1 MTTYTNPF
9 TGQTVSP
16 SSVSYESITL
26 SSDKVLEWPIN
37 GNINTPASSIIDVTA
52 TAPGYKLFLPPATQ
66 VSTGQTVIV
75 RNIGLLANTFT
86 VTDYTGATI
95 VSVSSGVA
103 EFIFLTNNSTVG
115 GTWSSVV
122 LGAGTSSAN
131 AAALAGYG
139 LTPIGT
145 TLNQAYVTNT
155 YYSNTTLPSTVRSQL
170 VIWGSGVGTFTLPLA
185 SAVGANWFCMIRN
198 GGTGILTLTPSGTNT
213 IDGNVSQ
220 QLQLTESL
228 VLVSD
233 GTNWN
238 TFGYGRSNTF
248 AYTQLSLSVT
258 GGTTTLTSTQAA
270 NTIQYYAGAL
280 TSNQIIVVPSTVQ
293 FYIITNSTTGAYTFT
308 VKTAVGGG
316 ATVTVPQSTTIAM
329 VCDGTNVYNAASGS
343 SSSLTSLTVGNGSLA
358 VPSIKFSGDVNS
370 GIYLPST
377 GQVGFVVSNASA
389 GYYDSTGFTIVG
401 KMAASGAV
409 SGTTGT
415 FTGAVSGTTITASTA
430 FSGPLNGSVGAT
442 TPSTGA
448 FTTLSASSTVSGT
461 GFSNYLASPP
471 AIGGVT
477 PAAVTGT
484 IGTFTTGIQ
493 GGAF

>member
-9 TGQTVSP
+9 TGQTISP

-26 SSDKVLEWPIN
+26 SGNLTLEWPIN
-37 GNINTPASSIIDVTA
+37 GNDATPVSSILDVTA
-52 TAPGYKLFLPPATQ
+52 TAPGFNLALPPATQ

-95 VSVSSGVA
+95 ILASSGVA
-103 EFIFLTNNSTVG
+103 QFIFLTDNSTEG

-139 LTPIGT
+139 LTPIGL
-145 TLNQAYVTNT
+145 TLNQAYTTAT
-155 YYSNTTLPSTVRSQL
+155 YYGNATLPSTVRAQL
-170 VIWGSGVGTFTLPLA
+170 VIWGSGVGALSLPSA
-185 SAVGANWFCMIRN
+185 SSVGANWFCMIRN
-198 GGTGILTLTPSGTNT
+198 GGTGILTLTPNGANT
-213 IDGNVSQ
+213 IDGNASQ

-233 GTNWN
+233 GSNWN

-270 NTIQYYAGAL
+270 NTIQYYSGAL

-293 FYIITNSTTGAYTFT
+293 FYIITNTTTGAFTFT

-316 ATVTVPQSTTIAM
+316 ATVTIPQNTSIAL

-343 SSSLTSLTVGNGSLA
+343 SSSITTLTVGNGSLA
-358 VPSIKFSGDVNS
+358 VPSIKFSGDLNS

-377 GQVGFVVSNASA
+377 GQVGFVIANAQA
-389 GYYDSTGFTIVG
+389 GYYDATGFTIVG

-415 FTGAVSGTTITASTA
+415 FT
-430 FSGPLNGSVGAT
+430 
-442 TPSTGA
+442 
-448 FTTLSASSTVSGT
+448 
-461 GFSNYLASPP
+461 
-471 AIGGVT
+471 
-477 PAAVTGT
+477 
-484 IGTFTTGIQ
+484 TGIQ

>member
-9 TGQTVSP
+9 TGQTISP

-26 SSDKVLEWPIN
+26 SGNLTLEWPIN
-37 GNINTPASSIIDVTA
+37 GNDATPASSILDVTA
-52 TAPGYKLFLPPATQ
+52 TAPGFNLALPPATQ

-95 VSVSSGVA
+95 ILVSSGVA
-103 EFIFLTNNSTVG
+103 EFIFLTDNSTEG

-139 LTPIGT
+139 LTPIGL
-145 TLNQAYVTNT
+145 TLNQAYATTT
-155 YYSNTTLPSTVRSQL
+155 YYSNATLPSTVRAQL
-170 VIWGSGVGTFTLPLA
+170 VIWGSGVGTLTLPLA

-198 GGTGILTLTPSGTNT
+198 GGTGILTLAPSGINT
-213 IDGNVSQ
+213 IDGNASQ

-233 GTNWN
+233 GSNWN

-270 NTIQYYAGAL
+270 NTIQYYSGAL

-316 ATVTVPQSTTIAM
+316 NTVTIPQNTTIAM
-329 VCDGTNVYNAASGS
+329 VCDGTNVFNTSSGS
-343 SSSLTSLTVGNGSLA
+343 SSSLVTLTVGNGSLA

-377 GQVGFVVSNASA
+377 GQVGFVIANAQA
-389 GYYDSTGFTIVG
+389 GYYDATGFTIVG

-415 FTGAVSGTTITASTA
+415 FSGAVSGTT
-430 FSGPLNGSVGAT
+430 
-442 TPSTGA
+442 
-448 FTTLSASSTVSGT
+448 
-461 GFSNYLASPP
+461 
-471 AIGGVT
+471 
-477 PAAVTGT
+477 
-484 IGTFTTGIQ
+484 GTFTTGIQ

>member
-9 TGQTVSP
+9 TGQTISP

-26 SSDKVLEWPIN
+26 SGNLTLEWPIN
-37 GNINTPASSIIDVTA
+37 GNDATPVSSILDVTA
-52 TAPGYKLFLPPATQ
+52 TAPGFNLALPPATQ

-95 VSVSSGVA
+95 ILVSSGVA
-103 EFIFLTNNSTVG
+103 QFIFLTDNSTEG

-139 LTPIGT
+139 LTPIGL
-145 TLNQAYVTNT
+145 TLNQAYTTAT
-155 YYSNTTLPSTVRSQL
+155 YYGNATLPSTVRAQL
-170 VIWGSGVGTFTLPLA
+170 VIWGSGVGALSLPSA
-185 SAVGANWFCMIRN
+185 SSVGANWFCMIRN
-198 GGTGILTLTPSGTNT
+198 GGTGILTLTPNGANT
-213 IDGNVSQ
+213 IDGNASQ

-233 GTNWN
+233 GSNWN

-270 NTIQYYAGAL
+270 NTIQYYSGAL

-293 FYIITNSTTGAYTFT
+293 FYIITNTTTGAFTFT

-316 ATVTVPQSTTIAM
+316 ATVTIPQNTSIAL

-343 SSSLTSLTVGNGSLA
+343 SSSITTLTVGNGSLA
-358 VPSIKFSGDVNS
+358 VPSIKFSGDLNS

-377 GQVGFVVSNASA
+377 GQVGFVIANAQA
-389 GYYDSTGFTIVG
+389 GYYDATGFTIVG

-415 FTGAVSGTTITASTA
+415 FT
-430 FSGPLNGSVGAT
+430 
-442 TPSTGA
+442 
-448 FTTLSASSTVSGT
+448 
-461 GFSNYLASPP
+461 
-471 AIGGVT
+471 
-477 PAAVTGT
+477 
-484 IGTFTTGIQ
+484 TGIQ